1 MSFEFGKS
9 IAELNLELTLP
20 EESHLMKQFESFALD
35 TSNECL
41 WHEGA
46 QIALAYKPF
55 SVLRYLVENA
65 GRLITHDELLD
76 ALWPTTYVQPQVL
89 RTYMQELRKV
99 LGDDARHPKFIQTL
113 PKRGYSFVA
122 TVSESSDV
130 AFEVARASGSPTCEV
145 RTAELVG
152 RDGDLV
158 RLQELAQIAANGHRQ
173 LVFITGGSGIG
184 KTALLSAF
192 REALIVSSPQ
202 AIMVSGHCVE
212 GLSEKEDYY
221 PIIEAFEQLCA
232 SGDQE
237 RARKILAMIGPTGP
251 PIEPMSGTAAGR
263 VAGSASGVTLRKG
276 PGELCEALEELAQE
290 EVLFLVLEDIQWAH
304 QSTLELISALARR
317 GRPAKLM
324 VLATYRPRGRS
335 TDLSLKS
342 TKQDLL
348 VRHLCTELS
357 LTLLSKKEIRQLLNR
372 RLQQERLPNGLE
384 SFIYQRS
391 EGNPLIALALLEHM
405 IAEGVLVRKA
415 ATNDGRWEQLIP
427 FSEMEIGV
435 PGELAKRIEL
445 EIDRLSLEEQRVL
458 EAGSLMNIAFP
469 VWAVAAVLERDS
481 DYVEELSDDLARRT
495 GLVHRAGHDELP
507 DGTRSDFY
515 TFTHEFYREALY
527 QRQPTGRRA
536 KGHIRIA
543 ERLRELFAGHEANVA
558 KEIAMQ
564 YEAAGNWPRTAYA
577 LREAARHAHA
587 RHAYQESVQLLEHT
601 LRIAENMS
609 DAERGVI
616 AREIEGELE
625 MVRETIA
632 GTSREQKLS

>member
-1 MSFEFGKS
+1 
-9 IAELNLELTLP
+9 
-20 EESHLMKQFESFALD
+20 MKQFESFALD
-35 TSNECL
+35 TSNERL
-41 WHEGA
+41 WHEGV

-89 RTYMQELRKV
+89 RTYVQELRKV
-99 LGDDARHPKFIQTL
+99 LGDDARHPKLIQTL

-130 AFEVARASGSPTCEV
+130 AHEVAIASGSPPCDV

-152 RDGDLV
+152 RDRDLL
-158 RLQELAQIAANGHRQ
+158 RLQELAQIAANGQRQ
-173 LVFITGGSGIG
+173 LVFITGATGIG

-192 REALIVSSPQ
+192 REALVVSSPQ
-202 AIMVSGHCVE
+202 ATMVCGHCVE
-212 GLSEKEDYY
+212 GLSEKEHYY
-221 PIIEAFEQLCA
+221 PIIEALDQL
-232 SGDQE
+232 STSEDQE
-237 RARKILAMIGPTGP
+237 RARKILAMICPTRP
-251 PIEPMSGTAAGR
+251 PIKPMPGAAAGL
-263 VAGSASGVTLRKG
+263 VAGHPSKDTLRKG
-276 PGELCEALEELAQE
+276 LGELCEALEELAQE
-290 EVLFLVLEDIQWAH
+290 RVFFLVLEDIQWAH
-304 QSTLELISALARR
+304 ESTFELISALARR
-317 GRPAKLM
+317 GRPARLM
-324 VLATYRPRGRS
+324 VIATYRPRGRS

-348 VRHLCTELS
+348 VRHLCNELS
-357 LTLLSKKEIRQLLNR
+357 LAPLSKNGIKQLLNH
-372 RLQQERLPNGLE
+372 RLRQDRLPNGLE

-391 EGNPLIALALLEHM
+391 EGNPLIALAFLEHM
-405 IAEGVLVRKA
+405 IAEGFLVRKA
-415 ATNDGRWEQLIP
+415 ETHEGQWEREQLIP

-445 EIDRLSLEEQRVL
+445 EIDRLSPEEQRVL
-458 EAGSLMNIAFP
+458 EAGSLMSIAFP
-469 VWAVAAVLERDS
+469 IWAVAAVLERDS

-495 GLVHRAGHDELP
+495 GLVHRAGHDDLP
-507 DGTRSDFY
+507 DGTQSDFY
-515 TFTHEFYREALY
+515 TFTHELYREALY

-543 ERLRELFAGHEANVA
+543 ERLRELFAGREANVA

-609 DAERGVI
+609 AAERGVI

-632 GTSREQKLS
+632 GTIREQKAS

>member
-1 MSFEFGKS
+1 
-9 IAELNLELTLP
+9 
-20 EESHLMKQFESFALD
+20 MKQFESFALD
-35 TSNECL
+35 TSNERL
-41 WHEGA
+41 WHEGV

-89 RTYMQELRKV
+89 RTYMLELRKV

-122 TVSESSDV
+122 TVRESSGG
-130 AFEVARASGSPTCEV
+130 AFEVAKASGSPTRDV
-145 RTAELVG
+145 RTAELVS

-158 RLQELAQIAANGHRQ
+158 RLRELAQIAGNGQRQ
-173 LVFITGGSGIG
+173 LVFISGGAGIG
-184 KTALLSAF
+184 KTALVDAL
-192 REALIVSSPQ
+192 REALAVSSPE
-202 AIMVSGHCVE
+202 ASMVCGHCVE

-221 PIIEAFEQLCA
+221 PLIEAFDQLSA

-237 RARKILAMIGPTGP
+237 RARMILARIGSMGP
-251 PIEPMSGTAAGR
+251 PIEPMPGAAAGL
-263 VAGSASGVTLRKG
+263 VAGPASGITFRNG

-290 EVLFLVLEDIQWAH
+290 KVLILVLEDIQWAH
-304 QSTLELISALARR
+304 ESTLELISALARR
-317 GRPAKLM
+317 GRRAKLM
-324 VLATYRPRGRS
+324 VLATYRPQGRL

-342 TKQDLL
+342 MKQDLL

-357 LTLLSKKEIRQLLNR
+357 LAPLSKKAINQLLNQ
-372 RLQQERLPNGLE
+372 RLQQERLPSGLD

-405 IAEGVLVRKA
+405 TAEGFLVRKA
-415 ATNDGRWEQLIP
+415 AINAGQWEQPIP

-435 PGELAKRIEL
+435 PSELAKGIEL
-445 EIDRLSLEEQRVL
+445 EIDRLSPEEQRVL
-458 EAGSLMNIAFP
+458 EAGSLMSIAFP
-469 VWAVAAVLERDS
+469 VWAVAAVLEKDS
-481 DYVEELSDDLARRT
+481 DYVEELTDHLSRRT
-495 GLVHRAGHDELP
+495 GLVHRAGHDDLP
-507 DGTRSDFY
+507 DGTQSDFY
-515 TFTHEFYREALY
+515 TFTHEFYREVLY

-543 ERLRELFAGHEANVA
+543 ERLRELFAGREANVA

-609 DAERGVI
+609 DGERGI
-616 AREIEGELE
+616 LAKEIQGELE

-632 GTSREQKLS
+632 GTSREQKAS

>member
-1 MSFEFGKS
+1 
-9 IAELNLELTLP
+9 
-20 EESHLMKQFESFALD
+20 MKQFESFALD
-35 TSNECL
+35 TSNERL
-41 WHEGA
+41 WHEGV

-76 ALWPTTYVQPQVL
+76 ALWPKTYVQPQVL

-122 TVSESSDV
+122 TVSESSGV
-130 AFEVARASGSPTCEV
+130 AFEVARASGSPTCDA
-145 RTAELVG
+145 RTAELAG

-158 RLQELAQIAANGHRQ
+158 RLQELAQIAANGQRQ
-173 LVFITGGSGIG
+173 LVFITGGTGIG

-192 REALIVSSPQ
+192 REALAVSSPQ
-202 AIMVSGHCVE
+202 AIMVCGHCVE

-221 PIIEAFEQLCA
+221 PIIEAFDQL
-232 SGDQE
+232 STSEDRE
-237 RARKILAMIGPTGP
+237 RARKILAMIGRTRL
-251 PIEPMSGTAAGR
+251 PIELMPGAAAGLVAGTAP
-263 VAGSASGVTLRKG
+263 GVTLRNG

-290 EVLFLVLEDIQWAH
+290 KVLFLALEDIQWAH
-304 QSTLELISALARR
+304 ESTLEFISVLARR

-324 VLATYRPRGRS
+324 VLATYRPRGTS

-357 LTLLSKKEIRQLLNR
+357 LAPLSKVEIKQLLNQ
-372 RLQQERLPNGLE
+372 RLQERLPIGLE
-384 SFIYQRS
+384 GFIYQRS

-405 IAEGVLVRKA
+405 IAEGFLVRKA
-415 ATNDGRWEQLIP
+415 ATNEGQWEQVIP

-435 PGELAKRIEL
+435 PSELAKRIEL
-445 EIDRLSLEEQRVL
+445 EMDRLSPEEQRVL
-458 EAGSLMNIAFP
+458 EAGSLMSIAFP
-469 VWAVAAVLERDS
+469 VWAVAAVLGRDS
-481 DYVEELSDDLARRT
+481 DYVEELSNDLARRT
-495 GLVHRAGHDELP
+495 GLVHRAGHDDLP
-507 DGTRSDFY
+507 DGTQSDFY

-527 QRQPTGRRA
+527 QRQPTGRRS

-543 ERLRELFAGHEANVA
+543 ERLRELFSGREANVA

-577 LREAARHAHA
+577 LRDAARHAHA
-587 RHAYQESVQLLEHT
+587 RHAYQESVQLLEHS

-609 DAERGVI
+609 DAERGLI
-616 AREIEGELE
+616 LREIQGELE
-625 MVRETIA
+625 MVRESIA
-632 GTSREQKLS
+632 GTSREQKAS